1 MAKKLR
7 RGLAATLSVV
17 ALSAT
22 AAPALALP
30 DWRTTPTQWSNPR
43 AHTPK
48 VVDLRFARHG
58 TFDRVVID
66 VSGRRPG
73 YRTMFAKRLY
83 YDPSGKPIPL
93 AGRYKMYVVL
103 RPAYTYS
110 PTSGKNLYHGPRLV
124 RPGLP
129 SLKGIALAGS
139 FEGVT
144 TFGFTSSH
152 KSYRIYTLTDPSR
165 VVIDWKH

>member
-1 MAKKLR
+1 MTINLR
-7 RGLAATLSVV
+7 RALAAIVSILALV
-17 ALSAT
+17 AV
-22 AAPALALP
+22 AAPTQALP
-30 DWRTTPTQWSNPR
+30 AWRTTPTSWSNPR
-43 AHTPK
+43 AFAPK
-48 VVDLRFARHG
+48 VVHLRYAQHRG
-58 TFDRVVID
+58 YDRVVID

-73 YRTMFAKRLY
+73 YRTSFTNKLV

-110 PTSGKNLYHGPRLV
+110 LKSGKNLYTGPKLV
-124 RPGLP
+124 RPGFP

-144 TFGFTSSH
+144 TFGFTSRH
-152 KSYRIYTLTDPSR
+152 KAYRIFTLTNPSR
-165 VVIDWKH
+165 VVIDWRH